1 MELNPWSVDSIESFS
16 FYCCP
21 ECIFRSKEENFFQI
35 HALQNHV
42 QSKEFFQEGNDE
54 SDVTIKEEVLE
65 EVEEF
70 SSVKLEIFNDMK
82 HLSDSQNEGK
92 KLYSYPVCNDSFDT
106 KMAVKNHLSFT
117 HEISSD
123 RLSSYGCISHE
134 TQTPTYLNFTGEPK
148 TRSVENGLEHEDPVK
163 ELHNNDINV
172 AMGILD
178 KKESDFQDE
187 NENFDCRSENE
198 SYESLENDGNFSSSS
213 LTDEKEKVIL
223 SYSKREEV
231 LTKIGT
237 ERDILFGKVQDGIS
251 KKQKDKCRNN
261 FLKWCQKRGISYKTW
276 GKVYENYSNWKRDWK
291 RNQLERKKQNGLV
304 AQPQEKWEQLLEIC
318 ESKDLKMDQEK
329 KNQLKQLKLNRSSL
343 TEDKVR
349 DEKVIIS
356 CSQREEVL
364 TKIVTEKAFLFG
376 KIKDGISWQQK
387 DKCRD
392 DFLKWCQ
399 LRGIPYKKWG
409 RVYEHYFN
417 WKRDWKR
424 IQFEREKQAGS
435 GAQPQEKWEQL
446 LGLCESKDL
455 EMDPEK
461 KNQFKKMKLNKSSL
475 TEDKVKIEKVILSQ
489 KKFKPE
495 TVENDSKEGVIDNGK
510 DEVQCKNC
518 GKQLKDQKTYR
529 SHQRYYQGKC
539 KPSESLDRPRYGYD
553 PGRVSQRMSSEE
565 SIKRFSLAHMSHNS
579 ANSDFLAFVY
589 I

>member
-213 LTDEKEKVIL
+213 L
-223 SYSKREEV
+223 R
-231 LTKIGT
+231 
-237 ERDILFGKVQDGIS
+237 
-251 KKQKDKCRNN
+251 
-261 FLKWCQKRGISYKTW
+261 
-276 GKVYENYSNWKRDWK
+276 
-291 RNQLERKKQNGLV
+291 
-304 AQPQEKWEQLLEIC
+304 
-318 ESKDLKMDQEK
+318 
-329 KNQLKQLKLNRSSL
+329 
-343 TEDKVR
+343 
-349 DEKVIIS
+349 
-356 CSQREEVL
+356 
-364 TKIVTEKAFLFG
+364 
-376 KIKDGISWQQK
+376 
-387 DKCRD
+387 
-392 DFLKWCQ
+392 
-399 LRGIPYKKWG
+399 
-409 RVYEHYFN
+409 
-417 WKRDWKR
+417 
-424 IQFEREKQAGS
+424 
-435 GAQPQEKWEQL
+435 
-446 LGLCESKDL
+446 
-455 EMDPEK
+455 
-461 KNQFKKMKLNKSSL
+461 
-475 TEDKVKIEKVILSQ
+475 
-489 KKFKPE
+489 
-495 TVENDSKEGVIDNGK
+495 
-510 DEVQCKNC
+510 
-518 GKQLKDQKTYR
+518 
-529 SHQRYYQGKC
+529 
-539 KPSESLDRPRYGYD
+539 
-553 PGRVSQRMSSEE
+553 
-565 SIKRFSLAHMSHNS
+565 
-579 ANSDFLAFVY
+579 
-589 I
+589 

>member
-376 KIKDGISWQQK
+376 KIKDGISWQLK
-387 DKCRD
+387 DKFRD

>member
-21 ECIFRSKEENFFQI
+21 ECIFRSKEEYFFQI
-35 HALQNHV
+35 HAIENHV
-42 QSKEFFQEGNDE
+42 QSKAFFQEGNVE
-54 SDVTIKEEVLE
+54 CDVTIKEEVLE
-65 EVEEF
+65 EVE
-70 SSVKLEIFNDMK
+70 SSVKLEIFNDLK

-92 KLYSYPVCNDSFDT
+92 KLYSCPVCNDSFDT
-106 KMAVKNHLSFT
+106 KMAVKNHLLFT

-123 RLSSYGCISHE
+123 RLFMFGCISHE
-134 TQTPTYLNFTGEPK
+134 TQTPTYLNFTDEPK
-148 TRSVENGLEHEDPVK
+148 PRSVENGLEHEDPNDLFANHVK
-163 ELHNNDINV
+163 ELHNNDK
-172 AMGILD
+172 ILD
-178 KKESDFQDE
+178 EKESDFQDE
-187 NENFDCRSENE
+187 NENFDSASENE
-198 SYESLENDGNFSSSS
+198 SPEPLENDSSS
-213 LTDEKEKVIL
+213 LREEKEKVIL

-231 LTKIGT
+231 LTKVGT
-237 ERDILFGKVQDGIS
+237 EKDVLFGKVQDGIS
-251 KKQKDKCRNN
+251 KKQKDKCRND

-276 GKVYENYSNWKRDWK
+276 VKFYDNYNNWKKDWK
-291 RNQLERKKQNGLV
+291 RNQFEREKQTGLV
-304 AQPQEKWEQLLEIC
+304 AQPLEKWEQLLEMC
-318 ESKDLKMDQEK
+318 ESKDLEMDQEK
-329 KNQLKQLKLNRSSL
+329 KKQSKQWKLNRSSL

-399 LRGIPYKKWG
+399 LRGIPYKTWE

-424 IQFEREKQAGS
+424 NQLEREKQDGS

-455 EMDPEK
+455 EK
-461 KNQFKKMKLNKSSL
+461 KNRLRLLKLNKSSL
-475 TEDKVKIEKVILSQ
+475 TEDKVKIEKGIFSQ
-489 KKFKPE
+489 KKIKLE
-495 TVENDSKEGVIDNGK
+495 TVEKDSKEVVLDNGK
-510 DEVQCKNC
+510 GEVQCENC
-518 GKQLKDQKTYR
+518 GKKLRGQKTYE

-539 KPSESLDRPRYGYD
+539 KPRESLGSRYGYD

-565 SIKRFSLAHMSHNS
+565 SIKKFPLTHMSHNS
-579 ANSDFLAFVY
+579 ANLDFFEICLYLTF
-589 I
+589 

>member
-16 FYCCP
+16 YYCCP